1 MSPGEHATVGERIAY
16 YRKRRG
22 LTQVV
27 LSGLLGR
34 SEEWLSQI
42 ERGSRS
48 VDRLTTIVRVAEALR
63 IEPALLLPPPF
74 YATPRTFT
82 AVGAVDIIGT
92 APDWIPA
99 IRATMMRHA
108 ITGKVEDRPV
118 RIEDLTRTVQRAFG
132 YSQNER
138 WSDLGPLL
146 PDLLDDAHHAV
157 AVQENPDTLR
167 LLSLAYRVTSG
178 MLDRIGEP
186 HLPWIAAE
194 RASAAA
200 DRSGDPL
207 LIAGAAW
214 RWSVVVRHAGE
225 LQESH
230 AIPVAAA
237 EHLVPDPDRAGPREL
252 SVYGSLLLKGA
263 VAAAS
268 LDDRRSVT
276 DYLHRAEAVA
286 ERIGETNH
294 FWFAFGPTNVAI
306 HRVWLELELGDPAS
320 AIARADAVRADALPA
335 HLAERHVSHLVTVA
349 WAHYLRRHDVEALA
363 ALIEAKQHA
372 PEQLLF
378 TRRVTDMLTG
388 MLRRDRLGRR
398 DLRSLAAF
406 VGIR

>member
-1 MSPGEHATVGERIAY
+1 VPLVEYATVGERIAY

-48 VDRLTTIVRVAEALR
+48 VDRLTTIVDVARVLR
-63 IEPALLLPPPF
+63 IEPSLLLPAPF
-74 YATPRTFT
+74 FAKPRTTGT
-82 AVGAVDIIGT
+82 ARTASSLGT

-99 IRATMMRHA
+99 IRSAMMRH
-108 ITGKVEDRPV
+108 TMGTPSDGRTVPVEA
-118 RIEDLTRTVQRAFG
+118 LTRTVARAFS
-132 YSQNER
+132 YSQTER

-146 PDLLDDAHHAV
+146 PDLLDDVHQAV
-157 AVQENPDTLR
+157 AVQEDLATLR

-194 RASAAA
+194 RAGAAA

-225 LQESH
+225 LQDSH
-230 AIPVAAA
+230 DIPVAAA
-237 EHLVPDPDRAGPREL
+237 ERLAPDLDRASPQEL

-268 LDDRRSVT
+268 LDDRRAVT
-276 DYLHRAEAVA
+276 EYLHRAEAVA
-286 ERIGETNH
+286 ERTGEANH
-294 FWFAFGPTNVAI
+294 FWFAFGPANVAI
-306 HRVWLELELGDPAS
+306 HRVWLDLELGDPTA
-320 AIARADAVRADALPA
+320 AIEAADGVRIDALPPG
-335 HLAERHVSHLVTVA
+335 LTERRASHLITLA
-349 WAHYLRRHDVEALA
+349 WAHYLRRHDDD
-363 ALIEAKQHA
+363 ALIALGQARRYA

-378 TRRVTDMLTG
+378 TRRVIDMLTG
-388 MLRRDRLGRR
+388 MLHRDRRRRR
-398 DLRSLAAF
+398 DLRALAGF
-406 VGIR
+406 VGIG